1 MSSSGIST
9 FYENHLTLLEKYWL
23 AQEKDKFIESIHNT
37 NDKKLL
43 NLLIGI
49 LP

>member
-1 MSSSGIST
+1 MSTGISS
-9 FYENHLTLLEKYWL
+9 FYESHLTLLEKYWL
-23 AQEKDKFIESIHNT
+23 AQEKEKFIDGIGNT

-43 NLLIGI
+43 NLLIGK